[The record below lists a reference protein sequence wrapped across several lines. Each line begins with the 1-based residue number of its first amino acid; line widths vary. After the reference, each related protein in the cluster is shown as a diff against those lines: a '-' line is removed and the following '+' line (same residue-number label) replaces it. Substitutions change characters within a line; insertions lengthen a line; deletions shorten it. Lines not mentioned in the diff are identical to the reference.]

1 MKINVEFLGLPMISE
16 VLGKKKLELDITG
29 NTVNDVI
36 EELISSY
43 GNKVK
48 DFFYDKEGNFD
59 VMIQI
64 TLNGKAFIRANKHD
78 TSLNEGDTLLFM
90 LLLAGG

>member
-16 VLGKKKLELDITG
+16 VLRKKKLELDITG
-29 NTVNDVI
+29 NTVKDVI
-36 EELISSY
+36 EELIRSY
-43 GNKVK
+43 GERVK
-48 DFFYDKEGNFD
+48 DFFYDKDGNFD

-64 TLNGKAFIRANKHD
+64 TLNGKAFIPANKHD